1 MFKTVIWNE
10 FKILKTIVLTYLDIE
25 IYRLQTI
32 KLKCNLMSQIAHRV
46 YVFVLVFITIAV
58 FAGLTFYGADYYSTN
73 FEERHSHEQYEIL
86 KPTGFV
92 GHGIGIAGSLFMIIG
107 VFGYMARKRF
117 RSLSRIGV
125 LKYWLE
131 FHIFLCTLGP
141 ILVLYHTSFKFGGIV
156 AISFWSMVA
165 VVLSG
170 IIGRFI
176 YLQIPRTIQGRELSL
191 NDLSGLENELFLELK
206 DHYNVNYEI
215 IAQMNTALS
224 NTESTDKGNFFL
236 KIIHRFQFERQLLKQ
251 IKKELKNQKL
261 PSKDYRKIVQLFKS
275 KLILNR
281 RIAWLSTM
289 QNLLRYWH
297 VAHLP
302 FALIMLVIMIVHI
315 IVAVLFGYK
324 WIF

>member
-1 MFKTVIWNE
+1 MSKLVHRIYIFTLVAITVAI
-10 FKILKTIVLTYLDIE
+10 FFAIA
-25 IYRLQTI
+25 IYG
-32 KLKCNLMSQIAHRV
+32 V
-46 YVFVLVFITIAV
+46 
-58 FAGLTFYGADYYSTN
+58 GYYSTG
-73 FEERHSHEQYEIL
+73 FSERHFHAQNELL

-92 GHGIGIAGSLFMIIG
+92 GHGIGIAGSTLMVIG

-141 ILVLYHTSFKFGGIV
+141 ILVLYHTTFKFGGIV
-156 AISFWSMVA
+156 AVSFWSMVA
-165 VVLSG
+165 VVVSG

-191 NDLSGLENELFLELK
+191 SDLSGLESDLFTEMQEQYK
-206 DHYNVNYEI
+206 VNYEL
-215 IAQMNTALS
+215 IAQLNIALS
-224 NTESTDKGNFFL
+224 NSGSEENVNFILRIF
-236 KIIHRFQFERQLLKQ
+236 KRFRFERKLMKQ
-251 IKKELKNQKL
+251 VRKELKTQQLKGR
-261 PSKDYRKIVQLFKS
+261 DYRKVVQLFKS
-275 KLILNR
+275 KILLNR

-289 QNLLRYWH
+289 QDFLRYWH